1 MFCCPAVCCGTLLKF
16 IQHGFAL
23 CPLLFSVI
31 FSCNSSYSFLFI
43 RFFSFISLHY
53 FSLVSPLPS
62 ADPDIL
68 IRTSGEYRV
77 SNFLLWQL
85 AYAEMFFVD
94 KMWPQLTKQDYR
106 TILPLT
112 HRFVEAAE

>member
-1 MFCCPAVCCGTLLKF
+1 VLTT
-16 IQHGFAL
+16 IR
-23 CPLLFSVI
+23 LF
-31 FSCNSSYSFLFI
+31 LA
-43 RFFSFISLHY
+43 
-53 FSLVSPLPS
+53 PS
-62 ADPDIL
+62 DPDIL

-106 TILPLT
+106 TILHT
-112 HRFVEAAE
+112 YASARTRRFGV